1 MPFGLN
7 FPLTNTSSI
16 VKSFVFCG
24 GEDFDSW
31 PRPQA
36 IMTARVI
43 RRRQAL
49 VDGIRKKLF
58 IGWSFLENV
67 NSFFR
72 IPSTRAC
79 RLLITLAAG
88 PCGRNSEKT
97 IHRVVLSGERGFGKS
112 KTEWFGLEGHVRHQA
127 RHGVAVHLGIPVRG
141 S

>member
-67 NSFFR
+67 VSGNQKRNGSVWRGTSDIRRATRSEEHTSELQSHSF
-72 IPSTRAC
+72 ISY
-79 RLLITLAAG
+79 
-88 PCGRNSEKT
+88 
-97 IHRVVLSGERGFGKS
+97 
-112 KTEWFGLEGHVRHQA
+112 
-127 RHGVAVHLGIPVRG
+127 AVFCLKKKNT
-141 S
+141 